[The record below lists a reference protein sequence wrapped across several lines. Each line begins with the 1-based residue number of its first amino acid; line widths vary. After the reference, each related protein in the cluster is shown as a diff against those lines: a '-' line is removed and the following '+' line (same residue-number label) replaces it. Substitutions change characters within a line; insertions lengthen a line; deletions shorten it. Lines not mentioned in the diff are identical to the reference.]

1 MPIEE
6 RDLGV
11 IVHKSLKVSSQCS
24 KVVKE
29 AYSILGVINRQC
41 FNCEKSDGTREARR
55 QRRRDERRRRDNR
68 GAEGEGNEEW
78 CPLPQQTRGLGSVVS
93 SPMRGPGQS
102 PGLKRIWC
110 NFVAAS
116 RTLIV
121 TI

>member
-1 MPIEE
+1 M
-6 RDLGV
+6 
-11 IVHKSLKVSSQCS
+11 HKSLKVSSQCN

-41 FNCEKSDGTREARR
+41 LNCEKRSDGTREARR

-78 CPLPQQTRGLGSVVS
+78 CPLPQPTRGLGSIVS
-93 SPMRGPGQS
+93 SPMRDPGRS
-102 PGLKRIWC
+102 PGRKRIWC